1 MGKESFLNS
10 YTEENH
16 WKALNYHNVYVSHSG
31 DYKANPLYH
40 VHNTCELLLVEEG
53 EGEYCINGTQ
63 YLVGPRDVLIVGG
76 TDPHSRRFT
85 KFPCTRYGV
94 AVLPSFLHTLP
105 IINSYM
111 NVFRTQTP
119 EEAIKLKNI
128 DEDIFQRLVQLARLL
143 HAETKDNPEGRGDMV
158 YALLL
163 EMTVIL
169 KRLLDLEKQDVS
181 GTYKVMTDIKNYIDL
196 HYTEDLS
203 LNELSSLF
211 YLQPNTISKNFGKI
225 FGKNVNNYINSVRVT
240 NAVRYL
246 EEKAEVS
253 ITDLADMVG
262 FSSVNT
268 FLRQFREKMGISP
281 LQYKKKYEQS
291 MEDQQSVQFSFE
303 NNEKNF

>member
-1 MGKESFLNS
+1 
-10 YTEENH
+10 
-16 WKALNYHNVYVSHSG
+16 
-31 DYKANPLYH
+31 
-40 VHNTCELLLVEEG
+40 
-53 EGEYCINGTQ
+53 
-63 YLVGPRDVLIVGG
+63 
-76 TDPHSRRFT
+76 
-85 KFPCTRYGV
+85 
-94 AVLPSFLHTLP
+94 
-105 IINSYM
+105 
-111 NVFRTQTP
+111 
-119 EEAIKLKNI
+119 
-128 DEDIFQRLVQLARLL
+128 
-143 HAETKDNPEGRGDMV
+143 
-158 YALLL
+158 
-163 EMTVIL
+163 MTVIL